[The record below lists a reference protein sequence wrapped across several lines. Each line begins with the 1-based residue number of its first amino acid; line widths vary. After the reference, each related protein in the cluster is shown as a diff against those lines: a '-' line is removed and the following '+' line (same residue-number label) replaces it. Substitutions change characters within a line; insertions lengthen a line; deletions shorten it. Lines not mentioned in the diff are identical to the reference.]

1 MKTATIALLAATLSA
16 SAVAASAN
24 PSLRDV
30 PEIENIIF
38 AAAIA
43 HEISEKCPSIKARK
57 MKALGMAWKLR
68 SRANNL
74 GYSDAE
80 IRAYVESDSEKT
92 RMRSKGES
100 FLKANGV
107 DYGNPQTFCTYGHA
121 EIAKS
126 SAVGALLK
134 AN

>member
-1 MKTATIALLAATLSA
+1 MTYVKPAVLALILIVPATATLAR
-16 SAVAASAN
+16 

-38 AAAIA
+38 AAALA
-43 HEISEKCPSIKARK
+43 HEVSEKCPSIKARK
-57 MKALGMAWKLR
+57 MKALGMAWQLR
-68 SRANNL
+68 SRANGL
-74 GYSDAE
+74 GYSDGE
-80 IRAYVESDSEKT
+80 IRAYVESDSEKA
-92 RMRSKGES
+92 RMRSKGEK

-107 DYGNPQTFCTYGHA
+107 DYGNPQSFCTYGNA

-126 SAVGALLK
+126 SAVGVLLK